1 MGRHRVKQATA
12 YSRYIDKGGRIVAVR
27 IPPEMAHE
35 FEERTAK
42 RGLTATAY
50 IKIALYWYMK
60 EEALEEQLN
69 QLVTDD
75 ERPVGT
81 AES

>member
-1 MGRHRVKQATA
+1 MGRHRVKQKTA
-12 YSRYIDKGGRIVAVR
+12 YSQYIGKGGRIVAVR
-27 IPPEMAHE
+27 IPPEIARE
-35 FEERTAK
+35 FEKRTVK

-50 IKIALYWYMK
+50 IKAALYWYIK
-60 EEALEEQLN
+60 KEALEEQQN

-81 AES
+81 AEN